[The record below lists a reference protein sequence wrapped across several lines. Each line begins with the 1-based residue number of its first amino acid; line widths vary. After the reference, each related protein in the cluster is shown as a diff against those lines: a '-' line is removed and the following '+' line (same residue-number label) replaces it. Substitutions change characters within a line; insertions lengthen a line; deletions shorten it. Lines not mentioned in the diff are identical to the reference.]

1 VANDGFSCSADCGT
15 RDAGLVI
22 LLVSS
27 LGSQIEAPIA
37 ASKINREARKTAL
50 SQVRLTVATVSF

>member
-1 VANDGFSCSADCGT
+1 
-15 RDAGLVI
+15 LVI